1 MPLIRQLERRAHM
14 KKLPSLSIVLILGL
28 AGVLHAQSSLSQFSV
43 PSAKQKIALQSAAN
57 SHAQSPSATSKRQ
70 PARSRPNTGNP
81 PVNPVGFVNATSVPA
96 GGLTQWSAVEAD
108 FNGDGKPDIA
118 APVQT
123 GTPGTYEVSVVL
135 NGGNGTFKTAV
146 LTPNPNG
153 VDGDQLLVGDFNGD
167 GKQDLIVV
175 HATSPAT
182 FEWWQGNGDGTF
194 NVGTHALTTI
204 TSNFVEGGVVTTDA
218 NGNLDLIFVD
228 SHSPGNVVTF
238 VGNGNGTFAAPTS
251 VAVSAGPLA
260 DVVFADF
267 NGDGILDFVASF
279 SNSNGVQDG
288 VFLGQSGGG
297 YAAPILLTNPDGVY
311 NICNNSVGDL
321 NGDGKPEIVSAN
333 CYLSGLAGNLTVYLN
348 KGNGTFQT
356 GVYYSA
362 GTESVDN
369 TTADIGPVAV
379 TIADVDGDGKN
390 DIVSS
395 NAKGGDATI
404 LLGNGDGTVNV
415 PTVGYSTGGFPK
427 TSALVAD
434 FNGDGFADI
443 VLPDYV
449 FSFAYLQGYG
459 DGTFRSPLD
468 FYSPVPNGYGAA
480 ATTMAT
486 GDFNGDGYPDF
497 VLGNV
502 GYNNPNGSGI
512 GITVFLSNP
521 DGSLQP
527 GINYGTGGSYQ
538 GVAVGYFTGTSKLDI
553 AAVNESNGGIQIFK
567 GNGDGSFASGSFYS
581 TGGADALTIVTGDFN
596 HDGFPDLAVVN
607 SNPQSTPP
615 TYAITVSVLL
625 NNGAGGFNP
634 AVVYAVNSSTGIAED
649 IVAAD
654 VNNDGILDLIVT
666 ENSPGVVAVLLGNAD
681 GTFQTASTPSFAY
694 NDLGNVA
701 LGDLNGDGKLD
712 LAVTV
717 ADTSVGTGL
726 AVAEGNGDGTF
737 RPAVLYSTTLQ
748 NLNLGLYPSP
758 GAVQML
764 DFNGDGKLD
773 LVYSNSGYGTIGVLY
788 NTGTNPFATGM
799 FYDPVEYPAGSNVY
813 ALALVDVNGDGAVD
827 VVAADND
834 FAGATVLLNVSGS
847 INTLAASANPAVAS
861 QSVTFT
867 ATVAAVRGVTAVPT
881 GSVTFL
887 DGSTSL
893 GTATLSGGV
902 ATLSTSTLAVGTHS
916 ITAQY
921 SGDSN
926 FHSSTSAALSEVI
939 TLAADSTTLASS
951 LNPAGVGQ
959 SVTFTATI
967 ASTSGAATATP
978 TGTVTFSDGSTTL
991 GSTPVASGVAT
1002 FSTSSLALGNHSITA
1017 QYSGN
1022 ANFAG
1027 TSSGLTQV
1035 VVAPDFSLG
1044 AAPPSASVS
1053 PGSSA
1058 QYTITVTPSNGYN
1071 GTVTFTCPSTLP
1083 TKTTCSFSPTSVS
1096 PSNGSYA
1103 TTTLT
1108 LGTTAATASLAL
1120 PVRPGSKSTS
1130 PMVLASLGGFGVFGL
1145 VLAGI
1150 GTKRNRRHMAVLGI
1164 VLLVTMFTFI
1174 GCGGSSSNSGTNP
1187 SVPGTPAGNYT
1198 VTLTATG
1205 SGASAPTHTMNVT
1218 LIVQ

>member
-1 MPLIRQLERRAHM
+1 M
-14 KKLPSLSIVLILGL
+14 KKLLSLSIVLVLGL
-28 AGVLHAQSSLSQFSV
+28 ANTLHAQSSLSQFSV
-43 PSAKQKIALQSAAN
+43 PSAKQKLALQSAPN
-57 SHAQSPSATSKRQ
+57 SHAQSLSTASKRQ
-70 PARSRPNTGNP
+70 PVRSRPHTGNP

-108 FNGDGKPDIA
+108 FNGDGKPDMA

-123 GTPGTYEVSVVL
+123 GTTSFAVSVVL
-135 NGGNGTFKTAV
+135 NGGNGSFQPAQ
-146 LTPNPNG
+146 LTQNPNG
-153 VDGDQLLVGDFNGD
+153 VVGDQLLAGDFNGD

-182 FEWWQGNGDGTF
+182 FEVWLGNGLGGFNVQGNT
-194 NVGTHALTTI
+194 LTTI
-204 TSNFVEGGVVTTDA
+204 TSNFITGGVVTTDA
-218 NGNLDLIFVD
+218 NGKLDLIFVD
-228 SHSPGNVVTF
+228 EHSPANVWTLL
-238 VGNGNGTFAAPTS
+238 GNGDGTFQAPTS
-251 VAVSAGPLA
+251 VAVSAGPLS
-260 DVVFADF
+260 DVAFADF

-279 SNSNGVQDG
+279 SNSNGTQNG

-297 YAAPILLTNPDGVY
+297 YGAPMLLTNPDGVY
-311 NICNNSVGDL
+311 NVCNNAVGDL

-348 KGNGTFQT
+348 KGSGTFDT

-369 TTADIGPVAV
+369 TTAYIGPVAV
-379 TIADVDGDGKN
+379 AIADVNGDGKN

-395 NAKGGDATI
+395 NARGGDVTI
-404 LLGNGDGTVNV
+404 LLGNGDGTINV
-415 PTVGYSTGGFPK
+415 PTVGYSTGGTPK

-443 VLPDYV
+443 VVPDYV

-468 FYSPVPNGYGAA
+468 FYSPVPNGYGAG

-527 GINYGTGGSYQ
+527 GVNYGTGGSYQ
-538 GVAVGYFTGTSKLDI
+538 GVAVGYFTGSSKLDI

-581 TGGADALTIVTGDFN
+581 TGGSDALTIVTGDFN
-596 HDGFPDLAVVN
+596 NDGFPDLAVVN
-607 SNPQSTPP
+607 SNPVQGTPI

-634 AVVYAVNSSTGIAED
+634 AVVYTVNSSAEIAED

-666 ENSPGVVAVLLGNAD
+666 ENNPGVVAVLLGNAN
-681 GTFQTASTPSFAY
+681 GTFQTASTPAFAY
-694 NDLGNVA
+694 NYLGNVA

-717 ADTSVGTGL
+717 ADKSTGTGL
-726 AVAEGNGDGTF
+726 AVAAGNGDGTF
-737 RPAVLYSTTLQ
+737 QPAVLYSTTLQ
-748 NLNLGLYPSP
+748 NLNLGLDPLP
-758 GAVQML
+758 GAIQML
-764 DFNGDGKLD
+764 DLNGDGKLD

-788 NTGTNPFATGM
+788 NTGANPFATGM

-834 FAGATVLLNVSGS
+834 FAGATILLNTSGS

-867 ATVAAVRGVTAVPT
+867 ATVAGVRGVTTVPT

-893 GTATLSGGV
+893 GSASLSGGV
-902 ATLSTSTLAVGTHS
+902 ATFSTSTLAVGTHS

-926 FHSSTSAALSEVI
+926 FHSVTSAVLSEAI
-939 TLAADSTTLASS
+939 TLAADSTSLLSS
-951 LNPAGVGQ
+951 VNPAGVGQ

-967 ASTSGAATATP
+967 TSTSGGATATP
-978 TGTVTFSDGSTTL
+978 TGTVTFSDGGTSLGTT
-991 GSTPVASGVAT
+991 SVSSRVAT
-1002 FSTSSLALGNHSITA
+1002 FSTSGLALGNHSITA
-1017 QYSGN
+1017 AYSGD
-1022 ANFAG
+1022 ANFAL
-1027 TSSGLTQV
+1027 SSSSALTQV
-1035 VVAPDFSLG
+1035 MVAPDFSVG
-1044 AAPPSASVS
+1044 ANPTTMTVNA
-1053 PGSSA
+1053 GSSA
-1058 QYTITVTPSNGYN
+1058 PYVISVTPSNGYN
-1071 GTVTFTCPSTLP
+1071 GTVAFTCPGTLP
-1083 TKTTCSFSPTSVS
+1083 TKVTCSFSPTSVS
-1096 PSNGSYA
+1096 PSNGTYA

-1108 LGTTAATASLAL
+1108 LVTTAATASLAL
-1120 PVRPGSKSTS
+1120 PVRPGSKSAA
-1130 PMVLASLGGFGVFGL
+1130 PMILASLGGFGVFGL
-1145 VLAGI
+1145 VMAGV
-1150 GTKRNRRHMAVLGI
+1150 GSKRNRRHLAMLGI
-1164 VLLVTMFTFI
+1164 VLFATMFTFV
-1174 GCGGSSSNSGTNP
+1174 GCGGSSSKSGTNP
-1187 SVPGTPAGNYT
+1187 SVPGTPAGTYT
-1198 VTLTATG
+1198 VTVTAAG
-1205 SGASAPTHTMNVT
+1205 SGTSAPTHTLSVT
-1218 LIVQ
+1218 LVVQ